1 MRGKDRIQS
10 LNRKIR
16 ELETMIDW
24 WKSKWEASQF
34 EVTQLTAT
42 LDAQKK
48 ANLIEA
54 TRRNKEIM
62 DEAIAKA
69 NAEFTDQRVKDI
81 EAGSMK
87 EARRTMLYAL
97 GRVWAEDLIGVNV
110 SAEGPSNVLAVIDRI
125 CELFEA
131 SSDERELLMQSFL
144 NRTSRRNLKFHLN
157 QTNDLNRQIYTSN
170 SKSIAVKGEAA

>member
-16 ELETMIDW
+16 EFETVIDW

-62 DEAIAKA
+62 DEAISQG
-69 NAEFTDQRVKDI
+69 QRRVHRSASQGHRSQIHERSPQDD
-81 EAGSMK
+81 AVRPGQSMG
-87 EARRTMLYAL
+87 RRPYRGECFRRWPL
-97 GRVWAEDLIGVNV
+97 GCDCSHRPHLRIVR
-110 SAEGPSNVLAVIDRI
+110 SVL
-125 CELFEA
+125 
-131 SSDERELLMQSFL
+131 
-144 NRTSRRNLKFHLN
+144 
-157 QTNDLNRQIYTSN
+157 
-170 SKSIAVKGEAA
+170 

>member
-10 LNRKIR
+10 LNRRIR
-16 ELETMIDW
+16 ELETTIDW
-24 WKSKWEASQF
+24 WKNKWEDSQF

-42 LDAQKK
+42 LAAQKK
-48 ANLIEA
+48 ANLIET

-81 EAGSMK
+81 EARTMK
-87 EARRTMLYAL
+87 EARRKMIYAL
-97 GRVWAEDLIGVNV
+97 GRVWAEDLIGVRV
-110 SAEGPSNVLAVIDRI
+110 SDKGPSNALAVMDRI
-125 CELFEA
+125 FELFEA
-131 SSDERELLMQSFL
+131 APDERELLMESFL

-157 QTNDLNRQIYTSN
+157 QTNDINRQIYTGN
-170 SKSIAVKGEAA
+170 SKSIAVKRGTE